1 MTLEQLRIF
10 VGVAER
16 EHVTRAAEAL
26 NVTQSV
32 ASAAIAAL
40 EARHRVPL
48 FNRVGRGIELTEA
61 GRVFLD
67 EARAVLGR
75 TATAELVLSE
85 FSGLKRGTLRV
96 VASQTIASYWL
107 PARLAEFHR
116 RHPLIALELAIDNTE
131 GAAERVLDGRA
142 ELGFVE
148 GQIDSPALAAQ
159 GVLSARALGRAQHGV
174 WARTAGLV
182 IVRQRPGSA
191 KGFCFLTFEDER
203 DRISPMVVLHDGVRV
218 AGIADTG
225 PLQPFLAN
233 LDAAGAA
240 AIAGPA
246 RAHLEDDRRFAAR
259 AAD

>member
-96 VASQTIASYWL
+96 VASQTIASYWV
-107 PARLAEFHR
+107 PQRLA
-116 RHPLIALELAIDNTE
+116 A
-131 GAAERVLDGRA
+131 
-142 ELGFVE
+142 
-148 GQIDSPALAAQ
+148 
-159 GVLSARALGRAQHGV
+159 
-174 WARTAGLV
+174 
-182 IVRQRPGSA
+182 
-191 KGFCFLTFEDER
+191 FLLN
-203 DRISPMVVLHDGVRV
+203 P
-218 AGIADTG
+218 
-225 PLQPFLAN
+225 
-233 LDAAGAA
+233 
-240 AIAGPA
+240 
-246 RAHLEDDRRFAAR
+246 DDLTIKNM
-259 AAD
+259 